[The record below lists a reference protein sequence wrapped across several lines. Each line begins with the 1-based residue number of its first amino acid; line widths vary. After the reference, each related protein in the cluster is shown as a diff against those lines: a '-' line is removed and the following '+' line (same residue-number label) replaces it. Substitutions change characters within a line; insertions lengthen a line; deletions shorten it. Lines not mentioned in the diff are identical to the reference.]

1 MLCQLC
7 SRTLGAQQGR
17 GRPRRWCSERCR
29 TRAKRLRRRTRET
42 FAYADRLDELADEV
56 REGRVTGFG
65 NEGCVREQGSRVRAY
80 AQELANELGAA
91 GLSARRPTTRRR
103 AQALE

>member
-29 TRAKRLRRRTRET
+29 TRARRLRRRTRET

-56 REGRVTGFG
+56 RDGRVTGFG
-65 NEGCVREQGSRVRAY
+65 NEGCVREQAAGVRAY
-80 AQELANELGAA
+80 AQELADEHGGA
-91 GLSARRPTTRRR
+91 SRS
-103 AQALE
+103 